1 MAIIDDLFHL
11 VTGSFGGIPSIAVM
25 AIPLI
30 IGLVIGF
37 LIKKALKIGLI
48 LIVIAFV
55 ASYFGFVNLG
65 NLAQEGKNLAVKY
78 GPTALSYVA
87 LFFGI
92 IPLSLG
98 LVVGIVVGFIL

>member
-11 VTGSFGGIPSIAVM
+11 MTGSFGGIPSIAIM
-25 AIPLI
+25 AVPFIIGLI
-30 IGLVIGF
+30 IGY
-37 LIKKALKIGLI
+37 LIKKAIKIGLI
-48 LIVIAFV
+48 LVVIAFV
-55 ASYFGFVNLG
+55 ASYFGLVNLG

-98 LVVGIVVGFIL
+98 LVIGLVLGFIL